1 MESNILSLP
10 KVIVAAVKPFLK
22 NKWLNL
28 FRRIEEDEEAL
39 ETYGMYEIIKSNF
52 SEWRSPENI
61 EAFFKQQ
68 TEGLRQE
75 VPMITDLLEKY
86 YTSYFQ
92 VLRACRGLSNKTMRE
107 MQLER
112 PSLSAFVRSVY
123 IKNMRE
129 ILNNTRIIG
138 TDDEEDFLDDMINST
153 VSLTLD
159 QMVPVKSMFDT
170 LQELQS
176 ACTALQGKEVEDEEE
191 VPPED
196 TEEVDD
202 EKDSTTPI
210 PAVNA
215 LSSRYPKKFKRGAN
229 DLITYNKGNL
239 SMESLENE
247 IEDEEEVVDLE
258 DVNSS
263 MDPDSNTLTDYPS
276 ATSTPKDLLPS
287 QTLQNAMTKN
297 AMTKNEMAKNNQI
310 VDEFA

>member
-1 MESNILSLP
+1 MLTQIIEMESNILSLP

-22 NKWLNL
+22 NKWINL
-28 FRRIEEDEEAL
+28 FRRIEDDEEAL
-39 ETYGMYEIIKSNF
+39 EEYGYYEIIKSNF
-52 SEWRSPENI
+52 ADWRSPENV

-68 TEGLRQE
+68 TEDLRQE
-75 VPMITDLLEKY
+75 VPLITDLLEKY

-176 ACTALQGKEVEDEEE
+176 ACNALQGKDEVEDEQE

-196 TEEVDD
+196 VEGED
-202 EKDSTTPI
+202 EKESDSTI
-210 PAVNA
+210 SGSDAPAVNS
-215 LSSRYPKKFKRGAN
+215 LSSRYPKKFKRGGN

-247 IEDEEEVVDLE
+247 MDDDVDLD
-258 DVNSS
+258 DVNPGVS
-263 MDPDSNTLTDYPS
+263 PNSNTMTDYPNK
-276 ATSTPKDLLPS
+276 TSTPKDLLPS
-287 QTLQNAMTKN
+287 ETIQGSQ
-297 AMTKNEMAKNNQI
+297 NNQ
-310 VDEFA
+310 VFDEFS